1 MSCPSYPPYMPYP
14 GTNFCLSK
22 NISTSENTRNMER
35 LVAFV
40 LQSFFEYL
48 HTLEGADHFWHSSEA
63 IIPHGKNAAD
73 QAWHILHC
81 HQTQIWILSEFS
93 ALHNNLSLIYHSVLN
108 LLKACDV
115 DYVTGRRQHGG
126 NDGTQHANQSLQTAQ
141 VQHVVNRLIISNRNF
156 NVGSKGRAHRWP
168 IGRSLVQSCSPRV
181 CVSVSFDKM
190 LNQPSPDA
198 SMNMWVCAW

>member
-1 MSCPSYPPYMPYP
+1 MIFWIPAYFGGSGSFLAFF
-14 GTNFCLSK
+14 GGN
-22 NISTSENTRNMER
+22 NT
-35 LVAFV
+35 A
-40 LQSFFEYL
+40 
-48 HTLEGADHFWHSSEA
+48 W
-63 IIPHGKNAAD
+63 KNAAG